1 MKDIN
6 FDSDKDFE
14 TRAIALKD
22 QMLKLNLADPN
33 LVRGCSK
40 KEIEKLEQ
48 DNNVILPKSYRVF
61 LENFGHGIGGAIMKE
76 IDILYDNIFNLTN
89 VIRNEVLI
97 DEGDPVL
104 PNKAFVFTGR
114 YNEQFMFF
122 NADGLE
128 EDPSVFYYMIDDE
141 EFRKI
146 ADSIFDIVED
156 EVEVA
161 LSIKHYR
168 ERNKKPDKN

>member
-1 MKDIN
+1 MDNQNQFLEEKLVD
-6 FDSDKDFE
+6 
-14 TRAIALKD
+14 RAMRLKNNILH
-22 QMLKLNLADPN
+22 QSLGNTEWIK
-33 LVRGCSK
+33 GCSESEILLLEK
-40 KEIEKLEQ
+40 KY
-48 DNNVILPKSYRVF
+48 NVIFPLSYKIF
-61 LENFGHGIGGAIMKE
+61 LRNFGHGLGGAIMKE

-156 EVEVA
+156 EVEEA

-168 ERNKKPDKN
+168 ERNKN